1 MVKNTSRKKLVF
13 ATNNAHKL
21 SEISAIV
28 GDKFEILSLHN
39 IDCFGDI
46 PETADTLEGNALQK
60 AEYVYNNYGLDCF
73 ADDTGLEVEA
83 LGGRPGV
90 HTARYA
96 FIDRYDPEANTEKLL
111 EELDGKENRKARFR
125 TVIAYIQ
132 GGEKH
137 FFEGIVE
144 GEIATEKRGTKG
156 FGYDP
161 VFIPEDT
168 EQTFAELGVEIKNQ
182 VSHRARAVAKLCE
195 FLNKQEE

>member
-1 MVKNTSRKKLVF
+1 MNEKTIKRKLVF

-21 SEISAIV
+21 SEICAII
-28 GDKFEILSLHN
+28 GDKFEILSLN
-39 IDCFGDI
+39 DIECFADI

-96 FIDRYDPEANTEKLL
+96 FPDRYDPEANTEKLL
-111 EELDGKENRKARFR
+111 QELDGKENRRARFR
-125 TVIAYIQ
+125 TAIAYIR
-132 GGEKH
+132 GGEKYL
-137 FFEGIVE
+137 FEGVVE
-144 GEIATEKRGTKG
+144 GEISTEKRGDKG

-161 VFIPEDT
+161 VFIPENT
-168 EQTFAELGVEIKNQ
+168 GKTFAELGVEVKNQ
-182 VSHRARAVAKLCE
+182 ISHRARAVAKLCE
-195 FLNKQEE
+195 YLAAEEK